1 MNSCEL
7 DARVCSPPSTSVGYT
22 ILRRSNTI
30 IRHVTHVKH
39 RSEDT
44 VIISSQTLTR
54 SDPVSVQTQTP
65 PDIDDGRRHD
75 RRVND
80 QRELNKPIII
90 NPPPAHTHSAAA
102 VRPAMVRLLRRRAIS
117 QCLVAGRGRS
127 SHGRRS
133 RSRGADMLIAAVT
146 HGFHASR
153 RCCCRC

>member
-39 RSEDT
+39 RSGDT

-65 PDIDDGRRHD
+65 ADIDDGRRHD

-80 QRELNKPIII
+80 QREQAYDHQ
-90 NPPPAHTHSAAA
+90 PAARTHTQRQCGRQWCGCSAG
-102 VRPAMVRLLRRRAIS
+102 VRLVSAW
-117 QCLVAGRGRS
+117 
-127 SHGRRS
+127 
-133 RSRGADMLIAAVT
+133 
-146 HGFHASR
+146 
-153 RCCCRC
+153 